1 MTIERISC
9 APDSGDTEGINEDLV
24 ALFETEGVLD
34 LLVLDGATS
43 VADQDYVDTRIGD
56 VAWFVQAFADQLGHA
71 IDGARSQADSV
82 RLAVQA
88 VRRAYADKTAGRE
101 VPLYAHPLAAM
112 TWLRIRQGRGQSE
125 VSLYCLGDCKAF
137 AIGADGRV
145 TDLDPYENPFETVVQ
160 DAVAQ
165 LNAQGVVDPMLRRQR
180 LLPMLRA
187 RRAAQH
193 GSPCPTVLCL
203 APQGEF
209 SARETSVRLA
219 PDAAVLAMSDGFYRL
234 ADPYGLMTQDELAR
248 RCRAEGL
255 DKLMRE
261 LRAFETARAAG
272 AALAVKNADDASA
285 IMWTPPALNNDGRER
300 TAPTA
305 EDQS

>member
-9 APDSGDTEGINEDLV
+9 APDSGNDEGINEDLV
-24 ALFETEGVLD
+24 AVFETDGMLD

-43 VADQDYVDTRIGD
+43 VADQNYVDTRIGD
-56 VAWFVQAFADQLGHA
+56 VAWFVQAFAGQLGHT
-71 IDGARSQADSV
+71 IDAARSQADSM

-88 VRRAYADKTAGRE
+88 VRRVYADQTAGRE

-112 TWLRIRQGRGQSE
+112 TWLRIRHGSGQPE

-137 AIGADGRV
+137 AIDADGRV

-165 LNAQGVVDPMLRRQR
+165 LSAQGVVDPVLRRQR

-187 RRAAQH
+187 RREAQH
-193 GSPCPTVLCL
+193 ASPCPTVLCL

-234 ADPYGLMTQDELAR
+234 ADPYGLMTGDELAR

-272 AALAVKNADDASA
+272 GALAVKNADDASA
-285 IMWTPPALNNDGRER
+285 IMWIPPALNIDQRER

>member
-9 APDSGDTEGINEDLV
+9 APGNGINEDLV
-24 ALFETEGVLD
+24 AVFETDGLLD
-34 LLVLDGATS
+34 LLVVDGATS
-43 VADQDYVDTRIGD
+43 VADRDYVDAQGGD
-56 VAWFVQAFADQLGHA
+56 VAWFVQSFAGELA
-71 IDGARSQADSV
+71 RTIDAARSQADSV
-82 RLAVQA
+82 RLAVHA
-88 VRRAYADKTAGRE
+88 VRRAYADRTAGRE

-112 TWLRIRQGRGQSE
+112 TWIRIRDRNGHSE
-125 VSLYCLGDCKAF
+125 ASLYCLGDCKAF
-137 AIGADGRV
+137 AIGADGKV
-145 TDLDPYENPFETVVQ
+145 ADLDPYENPFETVVQ

-165 LNAQGVVDPMLRRQR
+165 LGAEGIVDPVLRRQR
-180 LLPMLRA
+180 LLPLLRA
-187 RRAAQH
+187 RREDQH
-193 GSPCPTVLCL
+193 ASPSPTVLCL

-209 SARETSVRLA
+209 SAREMTVRLA
-219 PDAAVLAMSDGFYRL
+219 PGTAVLAMSDGFYRL

-261 LRAFETARAAG
+261 LRAFETARAGG

-285 IMWTPPALNNDGRER
+285 IMCIPPALNIDQRER

-305 EDQS
+305 EDQP

>member
-9 APDSGDTEGINEDLV
+9 APGSGNTEGINEDLV
-24 ALFETEGVLD
+24 AVFETDGVLD

-43 VADQDYVDTRIGD
+43 VADQDYVDARIGD
-56 VAWFVQAFADQLGHA
+56 VAWFVQAFAGQLGHA
-71 IDGARSQADSV
+71 IDAARCQADSV

-88 VRRAYADKTAGRE
+88 VRRAYADRTAGRT

-112 TWLRIRQGRGQSE
+112 TWLRIHHGSGQTE

-137 AIGADGRV
+137 AIDADGRV
-145 TDLDPYENPFETVVQ
+145 TDLDPYENPFETMVQ

-165 LNAQGVVDPMLRRQR
+165 LNAQGVVDPVLRRQR

-187 RRAAQH
+187 RRETQH
-193 GSPCPTVLCL
+193 ASPCPTVLCL

-209 SARETSVRLA
+209 GARATSVRLT
-219 PDAAVLAMSDGFYRL
+219 PGAAVLAMSDGFYRL
-234 ADPYGLMTQDELAR
+234 ADPYGVMTRDELAR

-255 DKLMRE
+255 DRLMRE

-285 IMWTPPALNNDGRER
+285 IMWIPPAPNNDGRER
-300 TAPTA
+300 AAPTA